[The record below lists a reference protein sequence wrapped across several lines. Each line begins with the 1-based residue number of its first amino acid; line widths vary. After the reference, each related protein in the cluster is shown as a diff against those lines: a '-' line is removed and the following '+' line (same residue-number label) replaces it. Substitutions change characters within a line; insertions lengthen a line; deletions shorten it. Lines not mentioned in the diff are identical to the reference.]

1 MENKQDVVLNLM
13 MEMLRLMFKLTF
25 VLRNNEADETDDLIR
40 YVRNKLD
47 EFENVFIKKEEAEN
61 EKQ

>member
-1 MENKQDVVLNLM
+1 MRRRGGAAEPVSAA
-13 MEMLRLMFKLTF
+13 RLASGFGG
-25 VLRNNEADETDDLIR
+25 VGDRQADETDDLIR

>member
-13 MEMLRLMFKLTF
+13 MEMLRLLFKLTF